1 MAAKGGKS
9 TAGAASAPAQVSL
22 FDSEPAIGLD
32 NFLPLKILATA
43 RLVERR
49 LVKALQG
56 DHGIALPEWL
66 VLSALIEAG
75 EGSVRDLGA
84 RTGLDAVAISR
95 AAMRLTDRKLL
106 KKTEN
111 RQDRRLVVL
120 KATKAGRDL
129 AGEIGHKLGPLEGE
143 IFKGLGAS
151 DRIRLASLLAA
162 LQTRDGA

>member
-1 MAAKGGKS
+1 MAARGNK
-9 TAGAASAPAQVSL
+9 AAQAATAPAQVSL

-32 NFLPLKILATA
+32 NFLPLKILAAA

-49 LVKALQG
+49 LVKALQNE
-56 DHGIALPEWL
+56 HGIALPEWL

-95 AAMRLTDRKLL
+95 AATRLTDRKLL
-106 KKTEN
+106 KKSEN

-129 AGEIGHKLGPLEGE
+129 AEDIGGRLGPLETE
-143 IFKGLGAS
+143 IFKGLGAP
-151 DRIRLASLLAA
+151 DRIRLASLLGA
-162 LQTRDGA
+162 LQTKDGA